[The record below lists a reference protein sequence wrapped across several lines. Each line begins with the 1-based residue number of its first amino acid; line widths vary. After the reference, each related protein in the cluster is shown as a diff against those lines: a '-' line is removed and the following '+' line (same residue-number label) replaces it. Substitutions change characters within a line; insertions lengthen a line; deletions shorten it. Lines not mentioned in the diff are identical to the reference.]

1 MGPWAG
7 GMLDEAEDV
16 THVLW
21 ALCCGLDGLA
31 DSVLNDLRDIKG
43 SGDADRDRG
52 GCQRVVGLIVG
63 IKKAQ

>member
-7 GMLDEAEDV
+7 GMLDEAEDI

-31 DSVLNDLRDIKG
+31 GSVLSDLGGIEG

-63 IKKAQ
+63 VEKAQ